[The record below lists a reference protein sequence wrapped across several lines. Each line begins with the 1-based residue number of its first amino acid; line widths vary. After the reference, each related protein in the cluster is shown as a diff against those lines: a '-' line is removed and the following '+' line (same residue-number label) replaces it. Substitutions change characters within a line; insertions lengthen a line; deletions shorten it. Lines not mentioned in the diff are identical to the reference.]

1 MNYYK
6 SAVKLGLMFF
16 VIALS
21 GCTSVQKAA
30 PTKDSAAKKFTAEAN
45 TSQVYLY
52 RSEVLGAA
60 LSMPV
65 TVDGKLA
72 GKTGPKS
79 FFKFNLPAGKHT
91 FTSQDKASV
100 LDVTTENGKIYYIW
114 QEVKMG
120 AFSGGSKL
128 QLVDEAT
135 GQKGVKASV
144 LIDSSVQ

>member
-1 MNYYK
+1 MNLYK
-6 SAVKLGLMFF
+6 SALKLGLMFF
-16 VIALS
+16 VIFMS
-21 GCTSVQKAA
+21 GCASVQKAA
-30 PTKDSAAKKFTAEAN
+30 PAKDSAAKKFTAEAN

-79 FFKFNLPAGKHT
+79 FFKFTLPAGKHT
-91 FTSQDKASV
+91 FTSQDKTSA
-100 LDVTTENGKIYYIW
+100 LDVTTENGKNYYIW

-120 AFSGGSKL
+120 VMSGGSKL
-128 QLVDEAT
+128 QIVDEAT
-135 GQKGVKASV
+135 AQKDIKSCT
-144 LIDSSVQ
+144 LIDSSI